1 MQRQDSLLEAE
12 RRLMYQETARI
23 SLDVLQFGRDQPREL
38 DPDHVEILTEC
49 FRNEDCQRLP
59 VRNHVPALI
68 SQQQL
73 ANAMR
78 HSGVF
83 TEQLLAGHLSGYS
96 MLKVPTSC
104 HLECLHGRHRIE
116 AAREFLLPTDR
127 WWTVDLYLPKLNTNL
142 RSWLVEEY
150 SNEQKPTDD
159 EIYRKLRQYDAERNL
174 ITSQREVLHESW

>member
-1 MQRQDSLLEAE
+1 
-12 RRLMYQETARI
+12 
-23 SLDVLQFGRDQPREL
+23 
-38 DPDHVEILTEC
+38 
-49 FRNEDCQRLP
+49 
-59 VRNHVPALI
+59 VPALI